1 MWFFT
6 TGAVLGLRTLAENE
20 DSFWLLTIRRAW
32 LAVKRLFSL
41 GGEPDMVAAVG
52 LLARRWV
59 RVAES
64 WTLDVRE
71 MEPERLRALLILAP
85 SILSTCQLLS
95 PSEDELLPLSV
106 GVMLFLAAC
115 MMLSDV
121 RLRALEA
128 LISRKGD

>member
-1 MWFFT
+1 
-6 TGAVLGLRTLAENE
+6 
-20 DSFWLLTIRRAW
+20 
-32 LAVKRLFSL
+32 
-41 GGEPDMVAAVG
+41 MVAAVG